1 MDMKCGDNPSLSP
14 SVVISSYAD
23 EHDFSGYNNPHG
35 TFNSLMTMGFA
46 YFRLGYYP
54 WPDSSCISLIVSP
67 QRDQSNSRLLR
78 LYYRGVC
85 EDCDDTNV
93 MSIEDF
99 NPKYNLT
106 QEKSTSQRQKGH
118 SFVESQKKN
127 YDFFRD
133 YRERYIMDRELL
145 DKDYERLYG
154 EKKTKATATDE
165 INTFRQLNDS
175 EILSAYVDDN
185 KHVGIIRIPTFVV
198 DDQKDW
204 SFRIGSYIK
213 EFVRSNV
220 ENVILGL
227 YYYLFVCCYLYS

>member
-1 MDMKCGDNPSLSP
+1 M
-14 SVVISSYAD
+14 A
-23 EHDFSGYNNPHG
+23 
-35 TFNSLMTMGFA
+35 TGFA
-46 YFRLGYYP
+46 YFPLGNYP
-54 WPDSSCISLIVSP
+54 WPNSSCISLFVSP
-67 QRDQSNSRLLR
+67 QKDKSNLQLLR

-85 EDCDDTNV
+85 AQCDENDV

-106 QEKSTSQRQKGH
+106 QEKSTSQGQKST
-118 SFVESQKKN
+118 SFQKKN

-133 YRERYIMDRELL
+133 YRERYIMDRQLL

-154 EKKTKATATDE
+154 EKISKTRATDE
-165 INTFRQLNDS
+165 INPFRQLNDS
-175 EILSAYVDDN
+175 EILSAYVDDD
-185 KHVGIIRIPTFVV
+185 KHVGIIRISTFDV

-220 ENVILGL
+220 ENLILGFV
-227 YYYLFVCCYLYS
+227 YYYLFIVIYILNRFTQ